1 LAWLG
6 EKYSNFL
13 LLFRRTIPR
22 RDKMVVLLLNGKSA
36 KYNLV
41 EATFG
46 IICSHNGKIGL
57 AAYTGGAEGQGT
69 SGKGQIGISFRF

>member
-1 LAWLG
+1 LFHRAIAIPLG
-6 EKYSNFL
+6 SW
-13 LLFRRTIPR
+13 
-22 RDKMVVLLLNGKSA
+22 RDKMVILLRKNQA

-69 SGKGQIGISFRF
+69 RGKGQIGISFRF